1 MHGFSSGDIVLKVVR
16 CTMLSLAANL
26 TCRQFSNG
34 YDMEACQLSANSNC
48 RADIDAAYVDDSFR
62 DGRKGTHS
70 PPAGDSVV
78 KYSLR
83 KTSMQG
89 LLFISNKLYGIYG
102 ESCNST
108 GEACH
113 NDGEAA
119 IILGAQ
125 GDLRLDL
132 AEAGQW
138 RPRDTENGNTA
149 NENMGR
155 LTEAAGMGRRV
166 PLKYHDGTTIHDG
179 ATNLVVHL
187 NAKVG

>member
-1 MHGFSSGDIVLKVVR
+1 
-16 CTMLSLAANL
+16 MLSLFGDVDIDTLAVKL
-26 TCRQFSNG
+26 TNRQSSYE
-34 YDMEACQLSANSNC
+34 YDMEPRQLPTNSNR
-48 RADIDAAYVDDSFR
+48 RADINTAYVGDSFR
-62 DGRKGTHS
+62 DDRKGTHS
-70 PPAGDSVV
+70 PPAGDSIV

-108 GEACH
+108 GEACY
-113 NDGEAA
+113 NDGDAA
-119 IILGAQ
+119 IIVGAQ

-138 RPRDTENGNTA
+138 RPRDTENGKTA
-149 NENMGR
+149 E
-155 LTEAAGMGRRV
+155 MGRRV
-166 PLKYHDGTTIHDG
+166 PLKHHDG
-179 ATNLVVHL
+179 ATNLAVHL